1 MSLRLIKHVLF
12 LSPVHS
18 FAAGDLSHLC
28 PPKYLLHFLELS
40 REGGLFHLESLWMDL
55 KGLGPSLATLA
66 RCFRISVVFCGAWNV
81 PCKKATRLHEDAVL
95 MAIDSSTPSAPK
107 RETAC
112 LGMRHLVMTSI
123 DSRGFLLS
131 TRVSRERVWD
141 LKSTN
146 TRAQND
152 LEHNT
157 NGCLFLR
164 VADIPSSV

>member
-18 FAAGDLSHLC
+18 FAAGDISHLC

-55 KGLGPSLATLA
+55 KGLGPSLTTLA
-66 RCFRISVVFCGAWNV
+66 RCLRISVVFCGAWNV

-107 RETAC
+107 KGNCMSWDETSC
-112 LGMRHLVMTSI
+112 HDQNWFKRFSF
-123 DSRGFLLS
+123 SNKS
-131 TRVSRERVWD
+131 
-141 LKSTN
+141 LKGKS
-146 TRAQND
+146 
-152 LEHNT
+152 
-157 NGCLFLR
+157 LR
-164 VADIPSSV
+164 FKKHQHKSAEWLRTQH